1 MDRFKE
7 LLKNAGITD
16 VDGFINQ
23 MKENK
28 MYLSSEEN
36 IDVRYGKLKTDH
48 EGVKKQLE
56 EANKAIEALKASQTA
71 SEADKATI
79 AEYESTVKDLSEQL
93 KKTQL
98 DSAIKVALLSA
109 KATDVDYLT
118 YKLKEKGE
126 LELDEKGNIKCIDDK
141 LAGLKT
147 QFPNQFE
154 GGTNDG
160 DKKFD
165 PKMLEKGEENKT
177 LTRSDVL
184 KMPYSK
190 RAELFQK
197 DPEQYK
203 TIMSTEE

>member
-1 MDRFKE
+1 MDKFKE
-7 LLKNAGITD
+7 LLKNAGVTD
-16 VDGFINQ
+16 IDGFLNQ

-28 MYLSSEEN
+28 IHLSAEEN

-48 EGVKKQLE
+48 DSVKKQLE
-56 EANKAIEALKASQTA
+56 EANKAIEALKASQTT

-79 AEYESTVKDLSEQL
+79 AKYETTVNDLTEQL

-98 DSAIKVALLSA
+98 DSAIKIALLNSKA
-109 KATDVDYLT
+109 KDVDYLT
-118 YKLKEKGE
+118 FKLRENGE
-126 LELDEKGNIKCIDDK
+126 LELDEKGNIKGIDEK

-154 GGTNDG
+154 GGTNND

-165 PKMLEKGEENKT
+165 PKKLEKGDGKDT
-177 LTRSDVL
+177 LTKADVL

-203 TIMSTEE
+203 SIMGTEE